1 MVKVKRF
8 VYVILLS
15 SICYFLL
22 FSTLVGITSLVS
34 KNMIIHLLAVSLFTG
49 LIATVIYLMIKSN

>member
-15 SICYFLL
+15 SICYFFL
-22 FSTLVGITSLVS
+22 FSTLVGVTSLVS
-34 KNMIIHLLAVSLFTG
+34 ENMLIHLLAVSLFTG
-49 LIATVIYLMIKSN
+49 LIATIIYLMIKSN

>member
-22 FSTLVGITSLVS
+22 FNTLVGITSLVS

>member
-1 MVKVKRF
+1 MVKVKKF

-22 FSTLVGITSLVS
+22 FSTLVGITNLVS
-34 KNMIIHLLAVSLFTG
+34 KNMIIHLLAVSIFTG
-49 LIATVIYLMIKSN
+49 LIATIIYLMIRSN

>member
-15 SICYFLL
+15 SICYFFL
-22 FSTLVGITSLVS
+22 FSIIVGVTSLVS
-34 KNMIIHLLAVSLFTG
+34 KNMLINLLIVSLFTG
-49 LIATVIYLMIKSN
+49 LIATIIYLMIKSN

>member
-15 SICYFLL
+15 SICYFFL
-22 FSTLVGITSLVS
+22 FSTLVGVTSLVS
-34 KNMIIHLLAVSLFTG
+34 KNMLINLLIVSLFTG
-49 LIATVIYLMIKSN
+49 LIATIIYLMIKSN

>member
-15 SICYFLL
+15 SICYFFL
-22 FSTLVGITSLVS
+22 FSTLVGVTSLVN
-34 KNMIIHLLAVSLFTG
+34 KNMLINLLIVSLFTG
-49 LIATVIYLMIKSN
+49 LIATIIYLMIKSN